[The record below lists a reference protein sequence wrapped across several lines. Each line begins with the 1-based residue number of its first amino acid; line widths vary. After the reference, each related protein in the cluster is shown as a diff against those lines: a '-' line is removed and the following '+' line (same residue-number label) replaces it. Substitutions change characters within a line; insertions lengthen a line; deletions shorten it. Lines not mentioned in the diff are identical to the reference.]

1 MKDSKSTI
9 VPLEPDT
16 QVELDNVLKAGGS
29 AKVMLKGSDQVFIM
43 TKSEKGSD
51 YELSNVTS
59 ESSNDNMRNALE
71 KIKDKIK
78 L

>member
-1 MKDSKSTI
+1 
-9 VPLEPDT
+9 
-16 QVELDNVLKAGGS
+16 
-29 AKVMLKGSDQVFIM
+29 MLKGSDQVFIM

>member
-16 QVELDNVLKAGGS
+16 QVELDKVLKAGGS
-29 AKVMLKGSDQVFIM
+29 AKVMLKGSDQIFIM

-59 ESSNDNMRNALE
+59 DSSNDNMRNALE
-71 KIKDKIK
+71 KIKDKMK

>member
-16 QVELDNVLKAGGS
+16 QVELDKVLKAGGS

-43 TKSEKGSD
+43 TKSEKGGD
-51 YELSNVTS
+51 YELSNVAS
-59 ESSNDNMRNALE
+59 ASSNDNMRNALE
-71 KIKDKIK
+71 KIKAKMT

>member
-16 QVELDNVLKAGGS
+16 QVELDKVLKAGGS

-51 YELSNVTS
+51 YELSNLAS

-71 KIKDKIK
+71 KIKDKMK

>member
-16 QVELDNVLKAGGS
+16 QVELDKVLKAGGS
-29 AKVMLKGSDQVFIM
+29 AKVMLKGSEQVFIM

-59 ESSNDNMRNALE
+59 KSSNDNMRNALE
-71 KIKDKIK
+71 KIKDKMK